1 MAGTQFLIVLG
12 GGALLLGLACVIWIV
27 RSKRRNY
34 GTPNWPRVVGR
45 ILDVSVATLA
55 RETPAGMVTTFTP
68 MVRYEYAVE
77 GEIYV
82 GQRVHVSR
90 DERLTTQRRSEADR
104 RVARYGVND
113 PVDVFYNPVVPQQA
127 ALVLPRPVAH
137 NAVLF
142 FGVANAVMGALMIVL
157 GIVLL

>member
-1 MAGTQFLIVLG
+1 MVGTQFLIVLG
-12 GGALLLGLACVIWIV
+12 AGALLLGLACVIWIV
-27 RSKRRNY
+27 LSKRRSY

-82 GQRVHVSR
+82 GQRVHVHR
-90 DERLTTQRRSEADR
+90 NETLTTPRRSEADR
-104 RVARYGVND
+104 LVARYGVND
-113 PVDVFYNPVVPQQA
+113 PVDVFYNPAVPQQA
-127 ALVLPRPVAH
+127 TLIVPRPVAH

-142 FGVANAVMGALMIVL
+142 FGVTNAVMGALIIVL